1 MLDLYGKNFR
11 LHLGLRPNLVVS
23 SVSGYRSVLGS
34 TVHLCKGYDYQ
45 FLWPWLGQGLLTS
58 GGDKWR
64 ARTKLLTPAFHGN
77 ILRQFLES
85 MIAHA
90 EKLSSKLDSL
100 EESRQECDLS
110 QGGEG
115 GDRGHSLE

>member
-1 MLDLYGKNFR
+1 M
-11 LHLGLRPNLVVS
+11 
-23 SVSGYRSVLGS
+23 SGYRSVLGS

-64 ARTKLLTPAFHGN
+64 ARRKLLTPAFHGN

-85 MIAHA
+85 MTSHA

-110 QGGEG
+110 QGGG
-115 GDRGHSLE
+115 GGCLEMSEVISGVVVFSVLPLFSGHHL